1 MCRAYCVPGT
11 PSLPPP
17 AMFCP
22 LSPTSPQPMLGAP
35 RPLPVTSAWP
45 GAPPRCPPRA
55 SCLLTLA
62 GSGTRRARSPRQLS
76 VLQGLSCCPPC
87 PSRVHAPSGQGP
99 DPRAGNTDTQS
110 TAPEGLKIHHASK
123 TLEASPGLAGGSRH
137 GARGGGRDSTARGVA
152 SAGPAAVLTFA
163 ADQAL

>member
-1 MCRAYCVPGT
+1 MPGLLCAWHT
-11 PSLPPP
+11 FTTSTRHVLPSIPHLPT
-17 AMFCP
+17 AHAGCP
-22 LSPTSPQPMLGAP
+22 QA
-35 RPLPVTSAWP
+35 SACDICLAWST
-45 GAPPRCPPRA
+45 PRCPPRA

-62 GSGTRRARSPRQLS
+62 GSGTQRACSPRQLS

-99 DPRAGNTDTQS
+99 DPRAQNTDTQS

-123 TLEASPGLAGGSRH
+123 TLEARPGLAGGSRH
-137 GARGGGRDSTARGVA
+137 GAQGGGRDSTARGVG